1 MTFGLH
7 FSLVHV
13 FVGVFLRELLRL
25 IFLQFLLKFPL
36 LIHFFYVG
44 RIIIVARQLVLVSRW
59 KIHFSISTKV
69 YVIFYKNLPSR
80 LPANRPMCLFML
92 LSSSTSLRRS
102 ISKHSTISF
111 LLSTISTNLQK
122 NRERVCITDI
132 FRCQFFNNYTNN
144 QSIISRYLCINAS
157 SLCLSKSVLVASGWH
172 MRHRI

>member
-1 MTFGLH
+1 
-7 FSLVHV
+7 
-13 FVGVFLRELLRL
+13 
-25 IFLQFLLKFPL
+25 
-36 LIHFFYVG
+36 
-44 RIIIVARQLVLVSRW
+44 
-59 KIHFSISTKV
+59 
-69 YVIFYKNLPSR
+69 
-80 LPANRPMCLFML
+80 MCLFML

-122 NRERVCITDI
+122 NRERVCITDN

-172 MRHRI
+172 MRHRIWYSTSACSSSNLCCRRSNINSACRLNSSFFSFTNANSSKTSSSTSVLSGESVDCERINYKLHRLRRIHISLAYIRDY